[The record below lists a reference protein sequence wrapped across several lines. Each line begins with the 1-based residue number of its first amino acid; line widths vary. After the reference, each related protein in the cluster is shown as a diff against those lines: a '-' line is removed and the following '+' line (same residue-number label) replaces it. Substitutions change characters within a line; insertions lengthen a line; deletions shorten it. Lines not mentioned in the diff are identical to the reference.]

1 MKKNKIIMIVL
12 ILIIILQFVWIAYL
26 SIINPSWDNVN
37 ISVKENTLTS
47 TGVTLTIKNKNLM
60 PSNYSFDEY
69 YIDKKVGDRW
79 VEQRPLSTY
88 HESIRTFV
96 VIGNASHTLE
106 KTLNWNDKYGSL
118 TSGTYRIRFE
128 PKSYNRNFSF
138 GTTLKVE
145 FTLKL
150 SESEILLEDNVAKA
164 SFTRTYSVLN
174 VADSND
180 GNYLY
185 LTIKQFQID
194 EIETVKVLKSLA
206 NSVEVNKNY
215 EFNFKSSNKNFE
227 NNIKSIFEN
236 AMLESIKET
245 NKTGL
250 EQIQDKIQ

>member
-1 MKKNKIIMIVL
+1 M
-12 ILIIILQFVWIAYL
+12 
-26 SIINPSWDNVN
+26 
-37 ISVKENTLTS
+37 
-47 TGVTLTIKNKNLM
+47 
-60 PSNYSFDEY
+60 
-69 YIDKKVGDRW
+69 
-79 VEQRPLSTY
+79 
-88 HESIRTFV
+88 
-96 VIGNASHTLE
+96 
-106 KTLNWNDKYGSL
+106 
-118 TSGTYRIRFE
+118 
-128 PKSYNRNFSF
+128 
-138 GTTLKVE
+138 E